1 MSLAKTLLIDSHLH
15 LQDPV
20 FAPDFADVL
29 KRAREAGVKVMIC
42 NATSERDWDR
52 VRELA
57 EQIPEIVPCFGIHPW
72 YLAHRQPGWQQRLS
86 DLLEAVPSAIGEAG
100 LDRWYDDRDEK
111 EQEAIFRDQL
121 ELARH
126 NRRPI
131 MVHCLKA
138 WGWLQTVLDDVREL
152 PAGFLLHAY
161 GGPVELIRPLSEKGA
176 FFSFAGNVLD
186 ERKARMQEALRAV
199 PSDRLLLETD
209 SPDLPPPEPYRVAAT
224 PIEGRRYRNEP
235 ANLATGFPAIA
246 ALRGE
251 QPGLL
256 ADVLRRNALR
266 LLGTIPGLDL
276 RQLTDTKAGHAR

>member
-1 MSLAKTLLIDSHLH
+1 MLIDSHLH

-20 FAPDFADVL
+20 FVPDLPDVL
-29 KRAREAGVKVMIC
+29 KRARDAGVKVMIC
-42 NATSERDWDR
+42 NATSEKDWNR
-52 VRELA
+52 VQELA

-72 YLAHRQPGWQQRLS
+72 YLARRQAGWQDRLS
-86 DLLEAVPSAIGEAG
+86 SLLQAIPSAIGEAG
-100 LDRWYDDRDEK
+100 LDRWHEDRDEK
-111 EQEAIFRDQL
+111 QQEEIFRDQL

-126 NRRPI
+126 HRRPI

-138 WGWLQTVLDDVREL
+138 WGWLQKVLNDVGEL

-186 ERKARMQEALRAV
+186 ERKVRMREALRAV

-209 SPDLPPPEPYRVAAT
+209 SPDLPPPDTYRVAGK
-224 PIEGRRYRNEP
+224 PVEGRRYRNEP
-235 ANLATGFPAIA
+235 ANLATTFPAIA

-251 QPGLL
+251 EPAAL
-256 ADVLRRNALR
+256 ADVLRKNALR
-266 LLGTIPGLDL
+266 LLQPIPRLCSELLADAKGDHV
-276 RQLTDTKAGHAR
+276 R

>member
-1 MSLAKTLLIDSHLH
+1 MLVDSHLH

-20 FAPDFADVL
+20 FLPDFPDVL
-29 KRAREAGVKVMIC
+29 KRARDAGVKVMIC
-42 NATSERDWDR
+42 NATSEKDWNR

-57 EQIPEIVPCFGIHPW
+57 EQIPEIVPCFGVHPW
-72 YLAHRQPGWQQRLS
+72 YLAHRQSGWQDRLS
-86 DLLEAVPSAIGEAG
+86 GLLQAIPSAIGEAG
-100 LDRWYDDRDEK
+100 LDRWYEDRDEK
-111 EQEAIFRDQL
+111 QQEEVFRDQL

-126 NRRPI
+126 HRRPI

-138 WGWLQTVLDDVREL
+138 WGWLQKVLDEVGDL

-186 ERKARMQEALRAV
+186 ERKVRMRAALRAV

-209 SPDLPPPEPYRVAAT
+209 SPDLPPPDMYRVAVK
-224 PIEGRRYRNEP
+224 PVEGHRYRNEP
-235 ANLATGFPAIA
+235 ANLATTFPAIA

-251 QPGLL
+251 EPAEL
-256 ADVLRRNALR
+256 ADVLRENALR
-266 LLGTIPGLDL
+266 LLRSIPRLSSE
-276 RQLTDTKAGHAR
+276 QLADAKGDHAR